1 MRCVCLFALCLAA
14 APALFAQPG
23 GFSGPGPR
31 PGFRGPAQGQ
41 ASRGPGQQ
49 GMGAQPRSLVGT
61 AVIEGRVVH
70 RRTGEPIPRASLSL
84 RTSDGRQG
92 LMTSSDAEGKFRF
105 EEVAAGSYRISAER
119 RGFLRGDFGARRT
132 FQAGS
137 LVTVADGQEVKGIEV
152 KLDPQSVLS
161 GQVLDEYGEPFERAQ
176 VEVLRFGFVQ
186 NRQQLVPVNQAST
199 DDLGQFRI
207 WNLAPGRYYLRARGQ
222 FRGMTLR
229 PDIPLETT
237 RKIEENYVPT
247 YFPGVA
253 DFQSATPI
261 EIGVGQDFSGVSL
274 QILKS
279 RVYRIRGR
287 VEGITPG
294 TDARMNRVMLMPRG
308 GQSFRGFDNT
318 SGVRPNGT
326 FELANVVPGSYDLV
340 LMQGGPNM
348 QRTTRTQVD
357 VTGADLEDVVLS
369 PGAAV
374 SVQGA
379 VRVDGQTKVNFAS
392 LRAMLVS
399 PEPGFFQPNGTVKE
413 DGSFTIENASPDRYR
428 LAIIP
433 LPQGTYVK
441 SIRVSGHDVTRS
453 GLDFSSGAAGRIE
466 VVLGDKPA
474 SLEGA
479 VERASTDALPG
490 TVIVLPEPFSPEDFA
505 LAPYQG
511 TRLTASVDQNSRFTL
526 AGIPPGEYRVY
537 AFEEF
542 DQMSGFDPE
551 RLKKLEKFSETV
563 KVGEGESKTLA
574 LKQIPPEEGQPQ

>member
-1 MRCVCLFALCLAA
+1 MRYACLLLALSAA
-14 APALFAQPG
+14 HTLSAQPG
-23 GFSGPGPR
+23 GFGGPGPR
-31 PGFRGPAQGQ
+31 PAFRGPVQGQ
-41 ASRGPGQQ
+41 ANRGPGQQ
-49 GMGAQPRSLVGT
+49 GAGAQSRSLTGT
-61 AVIEGRVVH
+61 AVIEGRVLH

-92 LMTSSDAEGKFRF
+92 LMTTADAEGKFRF

-137 LVTVADGQEVKGIEV
+137 LVTVADGQEVKGVDV

-176 VEVLRFGFVQ
+176 VELLRFGFVQ

-229 PDIPLETT
+229 PDIPMETT
-237 RKIEENYVPT
+237 GKIEENYVPT

-253 DFQSATPI
+253 EFQSATPI

-287 VEGITPG
+287 VDGLVPG
-294 TDARMNRVMLMPRG
+294 TDARMNRVMLIQRG
-308 GQSFRGFDNT
+308 AQAFRGFDNT

-326 FELANVVPGSYDLV
+326 FEITNVVPGSYELV

-348 QRTTRTQVD
+348 QRTIRTQVE
-357 VTGADLEDVVLS
+357 VANADLNDIVLS

-374 SVQGA
+374 TVQGA
-379 VRVDGQTKVNFAS
+379 VRAEGETKVNFAS
-392 LRAMLVS
+392 LRVMLVS
-399 PEPGFFQPNGTVKE
+399 PDPGFIQPNGPVKE
-413 DGSFTIENASPDRYR
+413 DGAFTIENASPDRYR
-428 LAIIP
+428 LAIVP

-453 GLDFSSGAAGRIE
+453 GLDFSSGAAGRVE

-490 TVIVLPEPFSPEDFA
+490 TVIVLPEPFSPEEFA

-511 TRLTASVDQNSRFTL
+511 TRLTTSVDQNGRFTI
-526 AGIPPGEYRVY
+526 ANIPPGEYRVY

-542 DQMSGFDPE
+542 DQLSGYDPE
-551 RLKKLEKFSETV
+551 RLRKLEKFSEAV
-563 KVGEGESKTLA
+563 KLGEGESKTLA